1 MWNTLAALDH
11 RAGYM
16 DRPLRSNPVTLHT
29 QLGLDP
35 LTFQVQPV
43 LQGCDVQ
50 PVGDGYKV
58 EPSCNISAP
67 SWDSVCRYCSVAHLR
82 STLCR
87 LMDCRTP
94 GFPVLHHLL
103 EFAQTHVHRVGDA
116 IQPSVVPF
124 SPCLQSFPASES
136 FPMSQ
141 SFPSGDQKYCSF
153 SISASSKYSGLISF
167 RMDWLDLLAVQR
179 TLAPQF
185 QSINSIPF
193 SQVKVKRKKA
203 T

>member
-94 GFPVLHHLL
+94 GFPGGEGGVL
-103 EFAQTHVHRVGDA
+103 
-116 IQPSVVPF
+116 I
-124 SPCLQSFPASES
+124 
-136 FPMSQ
+136 
-141 SFPSGDQKYCSF
+141 
-153 SISASSKYSGLISF
+153 
-167 RMDWLDLLAVQR
+167 
-179 TLAPQF
+179 
-185 QSINSIPF
+185 
-193 SQVKVKRKKA
+193 
-203 T
+203 